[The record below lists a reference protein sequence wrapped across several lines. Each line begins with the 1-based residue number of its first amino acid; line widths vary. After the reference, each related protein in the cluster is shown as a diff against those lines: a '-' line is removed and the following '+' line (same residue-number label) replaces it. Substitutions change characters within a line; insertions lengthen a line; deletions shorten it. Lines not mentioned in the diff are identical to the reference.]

1 MLLDERAGT
10 ADEIQLHQ
18 VAPVV
23 GIEALLER
31 LDRAKRNIA
40 VLDGELLF
48 PALGL
53 DLLFGT
59 NAEVEIGIDE
69 QLQLVG
75 EVKIIL
81 VVRGCRQQE
90 DLVALI
96 GQEVLDHRIP
106 LAFRIAQVVAFV
118 NDDQLEEPFLAGIEL
133 LGDRARLHLEVV
145 LIGVLPPHRP
155 QIRRT
160 DHQCRRAKRF
170 FVELRDRTGGN
181 RLAQAHHVADHR
193 ATPLLEVSNGQL
205 DGRLLEIKQLRVKR
219 RGQMIL
225 GNALPRLAAE
235 VIHDLQIHLVRRWTI
250 HRRPALVQDR
260 DQVLGDV
267 DGEVVIPPLREPLG
281 VLLVVVVVAKLGVQ
295 LTIAH
300 HAAEGQVAR
309 THDRHDRIGRILRTM
324 RQIQL
329 RMKRIAQM
337 QLHAHLLVNQL
348 LAERLQHL
356 LVISRRNPQRQLLAE
371 LTRHL
376 PSPGLDLV
384 VVD

>member
-1 MLLDERAGT
+1 M
-10 ADEIQLHQ
+10 
-18 VAPVV
+18 
-23 GIEALLER
+23 
-31 LDRAKRNIA
+31 
-40 VLDGELLF
+40 
-48 PALGL
+48 
-53 DLLFGT
+53 
-59 NAEVEIGIDE
+59 
-69 QLQLVG
+69 
-75 EVKIIL
+75 
-81 VVRGCRQQE
+81 
-90 DLVALI
+90 
-96 GQEVLDHRIP
+96 
-106 LAFRIAQVVAFV
+106 AFV

-160 DHQCRRAKRF
+160 DHQCRHAKRF

-181 RLAQAHHVADHR
+181 RLAQAHHVANHR

-225 GNALPRLAAE
+225 GNALTRLATE

-250 HRRPALVQDR
+250 HRRPAFVQDR

>member
-1 MLLDERAGT
+1 MA
-10 ADEIQLHQ
+10 
-18 VAPVV
+18 
-23 GIEALLER
+23 
-31 LDRAKRNIA
+31 
-40 VLDGELLF
+40 F
-48 PALGL
+48 
-53 DLLFGT
+53 
-59 NAEVEIGIDE
+59 ID
-69 QLQLVG
+69 
-75 EVKIIL
+75 
-81 VVRGCRQQE
+81 
-90 DLVALI
+90 
-96 GQEVLDHRIP
+96 
-106 LAFRIAQVVAFV
+106 
-118 NDDQLEEPFLAGIEL
+118 DDQLEEPLLAGIEL
-133 LGDRARLHLEVV
+133 LGDRARLHLEVI
-145 LIGVLPPHRP
+145 LLGVLTPHLP
-155 QIRRT
+155 QIRRA
-160 DHQCRRAKRF
+160 DHERRSAKRF
-170 FVELRDRTGGN
+170 LVKLRDRTGSD
-181 RLAQAHHVADHR
+181 RLAQADHVADHR
-193 ATPLLEVSNGQL
+193 TAAFLQVPHGKL
-205 DGRLLEIKQLRVKR
+205 DRCLLEIKQLRIKR
-219 RGQMIL
+219 RGQMIF
-225 GNALPRLAAE
+225 GNALPRLATE

-281 VLLVVVVVAKLGVQ
+281 VLLVVVVVAELGVQ

>member
-31 LDRAKRNIA
+31 LDRAERNIA

-53 DLLFGT
+53 DLLFGM

-90 DLVALI
+90 DLVTLI

-133 LGDRARLHLEVV
+133 LGDRARLHLEVI
-145 LIGVLPPHRP
+145 LLGVLSPHLP
-155 QIRRT
+155 QIRRA
-160 DHQCRRAKRF
+160 DHERRSAKRF
-170 FVELRDRTGGN
+170 LVKLRDRTGSD
-181 RLAQAHHVADHR
+181 RLAQADHVADHR
-193 ATPLLEVSNGQL
+193 TAAFLQVPHGKL
-205 DGRLLEIKQLRVKR
+205 DRCLLEIKQLRIKR
-219 RGQMIL
+219 RGQMIF
-225 GNALPRLAAE
+225 GNALPRLATE
-235 VIHDLQIHLVRRWTI
+235 VIHDLQIHLVRLWTI
-250 HRRPALVQDR
+250 H
-260 DQVLGDV
+260 
-267 DGEVVIPPLREPLG
+267 
-281 VLLVVVVVAKLGVQ
+281 
-295 LTIAH
+295 
-300 HAAEGQVAR
+300 
-309 THDRHDRIGRILRTM
+309 
-324 RQIQL
+324 
-329 RMKRIAQM
+329 
-337 QLHAHLLVNQL
+337 
-348 LAERLQHL
+348 
-356 LVISRRNPQRQLLAE
+356 
-371 LTRHL
+371 
-376 PSPGLDLV
+376 
-384 VVD
+384 